1 MRNALIYLLVIFLP
15 VCSLRGEEANNENA
29 KVNVMPKA
37 VVEMLLD
44 SYIFEEL
51 EAKDITLPEVC
62 LIINKKLNKHLKMMG
77 DRLTFTG
84 VVPPRQADELKKLKV
99 FLHIKRLTAHSVIKM
114 ICEQTGTTF
123 VVRDGGVPIKFYD
136 TDEIN

>member
-123 VVRDGGVPIKFYD
+123 VVRDGGVLIKFYD